1 LELNIYY
8 QNKTKDRILLTVLFL
23 YIFFP
28 GSLNANTGNHD
39 NQSASLDIWNSLI
52 YFYNGSFKIL
62 NKRFILSYENP
73 SPELEKALTIEA
85 IKKDPRM
92 ACVYPARY
100 KYLVNENLIRN
111 QDIFCED
118 FEEYKKK
125 VPVDQLYYIFASKNY
140 RSITSMMG
148 HGMIATQGINEE
160 GKSSSHSFSFFAD
173 LSEYNLAELIYGS
186 FFGGINGGLVLRPL
200 NSELDRYLQKE
211 GRELWQLELNL
222 STEKKEL
229 LKSALWELKEAEPR
243 YLFHKFN
250 CATLLNYTLGIIAP
264 EILEHHSLF
273 TSPLDI
279 YRALQDEGYIKSIQ
293 IRYAANTIDQLGSD
307 HQTVQPTS
315 ELQDSSVGAYYKH
328 GYHFKFMG
336 ASHYFNTPQVG
347 TTSQTALKLGA
358 IDINLSENK
367 IEEVALYEYLDSAKK
382 NGLTYHFFTGYSR
395 SDYRESDHAIANIS
409 LSAGKTWRNDTL
421 SVSLLSG
428 LKLQPKDIGNA
439 TFESFFS
446 YKLSDYATITKSIL
460 YQTDFEKDLYN
471 FNFKLN
477 SRISK
482 NYVFYLGV
490 EKKNPRDDNKL
501 VIFSGID
508 YYF

>member
-1 LELNIYY
+1 MES
-8 QNKTKDRILLTVLFL
+8 L
-23 YIFFP
+23 Y
-28 GSLNANTGNHD
+28 ANTGSHD
-39 NQSASLDIWNSLI
+39 NQRASLDTWNSLI
-52 YFYNGSFKIL
+52 YFYDGSFKIL
-62 NKRFILSYENP
+62 NKRFLLSYENP
-73 SPELEKALTIEA
+73 SPELEKSLTIEA
-85 IKKDPRM
+85 IRKDPRM

-100 KYLVNENLIRN
+100 TYLVNKNLIMN

-160 GKSSSHSFSFFAD
+160 GKISSHSFSFFAD
-173 LSEYNLAELIYGS
+173 LSEYNLAKLIYGS
-186 FFGGINGGLVLRPL
+186 FFGGINGALVLRPL
-200 NSELDRYLQKE
+200 NSELDRYLKKE

-222 STEKKEL
+222 SLEKKEL
-229 LKSALWELKEAEPR
+229 LKSALWELKEVEPR

-264 EILEHHSLF
+264 EILEHQSLF

-293 IRYAANTIDQLGSD
+293 IRYAANTIDQLGTD

-315 ELQDSSVGAYYKH
+315 ELQDSSVGAYYKD

-347 TTSQTALKLGA
+347 STSQTALKLGA
-358 IDINLSENK
+358 IDINLSEQK
-367 IEEVALYEYLDSAKK
+367 IEELALYEYLDSSKK
-382 NGLTYHFFTGYSR
+382 NGFTYHFFTGYSR
-395 SDYRESDHAIANIS
+395 SDYREGDHALANIS
-409 LSAGKTWRNDTL
+409 LSAGKTWRNETL
-421 SVSLLSG
+421 SISLLSG
-428 LKLQPKDIGNA
+428 IKVQSKDMGNA
-439 TFESFFS
+439 IFESFFS
-446 YKLSDYATITKSIL
+446 YKVSDYATITKSIL
-460 YQTDFEKDLYN
+460 YQTNLEQDLYN
-471 FNFKLN
+471 FNLKLN
-477 SRISK
+477 TRISK
-482 NYVFYLGV
+482 NYVFYLGF
-490 EKKNPRDDNKL
+490 EKKNPQEDDNLL
-501 VIFSGID
+501 VFSGFD